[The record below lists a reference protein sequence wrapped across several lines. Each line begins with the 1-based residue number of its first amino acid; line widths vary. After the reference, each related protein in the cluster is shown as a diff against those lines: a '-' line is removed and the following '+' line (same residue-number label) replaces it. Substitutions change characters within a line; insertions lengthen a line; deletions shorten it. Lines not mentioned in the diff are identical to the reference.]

1 MLGELTMRPTK
12 LKLAVGSLLLIA
24 AAAIPW
30 LIERQSE
37 IKLRQK
43 IDFLQKQL
51 DQQAAEDDLPSNL
64 LAHAADSPLP
74 NDQFR
79 ELLKLRSEVGLLR
92 RQTNELLKLQAENR
106 QLRPDHASGKSQQ
119 QPNLAAGDLVTVE
132 SLAFAGYATP
142 EAAFQSTLSADAK
155 GDFKTFLEGFTPERR
170 LDEEKDIRGK
180 SESEL
185 AARAAE
191 QATHFATAK
200 VQILASK
207 LVSDDEAKL
216 VVFLPE
222 EKNELSTFTMKRI
235 AGEWK
240 IALDKH

>member
-1 MLGELTMRPTK
+1 MRPTK

-106 QLRPDHASGKSQQ
+106 QLRPDHGSGKPQQ

-170 LDEEKDIRGK
+170 QDEEKGITGK

-185 AARAAE
+185 ATKAAE
-191 QATHFATAK
+191 AATHFATAK

-207 LVSDDEAKL
+207 LVADDEAKL

-240 IALDKH
+240 IASDKH